1 MMIHEITKDAGKH
14 KARKRIGRGPGS
26 GTGKT
31 SGRGHKGAH
40 SRSGFARKLGHEGG
54 QMPWHMRLPKR
65 GFSNA
70 RFRTVYAIVNLRAI
84 DARFEDGDTVDPAG
98 LVSRGLI
105 RAGMPVKVL
114 GAGDLTKKV
123 TVKAAAFSESAK
135 QKIESAGG
143 AAVVD
148 G

>member
-14 KARKRIGRGPGS
+14 KARKRVGRGPGS
-26 GTGKT
+26 GNGKT
-31 SGRGHKGAH
+31 AGRGHKGAH

-70 RFRTVYAIVNLRAI
+70 RFRTAYAIVNLRAI
-84 DARFEDGDTVDPAG
+84 EARFEAGETADPAALVGRG
-98 LVSRGLI
+98 LVR
-105 RAGMPVKVL
+105 RGMPIKVL
-114 GAGDLTKKV
+114 GAGELTKKV

-143 AAVVD
+143 EAIVD